1 MRKAV
6 LIVAM
11 SALPLS
17 MAVADSYTIDPQHT
31 FPNFSIS
38 HLGFST
44 MHGRF
49 DETSG
54 KLDFDPAKK
63 TGSVDIS
70 IHQAYCIVITITEI
84 TINAK
89 SVNTGYEKR
98 DNHLRSP
105 DFLNTAE
112 HPTITFKSTK
122 ASFASST
129 GKVEGMLTMAG
140 ATKPVTLNVTSFKC
154 GVHPMSKKNVCGF
167 DAETTIKRSEFGV
180 NYGIPGI
187 GDDMKL
193 VFEVEAVKK

>member
-63 TGSVDIS
+63 TGSV
-70 IHQAYCIVITITEI
+70 EI